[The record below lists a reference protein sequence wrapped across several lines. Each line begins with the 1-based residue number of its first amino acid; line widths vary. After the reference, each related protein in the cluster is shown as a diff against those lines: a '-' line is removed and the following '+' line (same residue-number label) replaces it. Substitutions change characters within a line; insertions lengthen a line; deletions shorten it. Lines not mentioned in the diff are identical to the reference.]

1 MLVDWF
7 GRNALIVGRP
17 DVEILEW
24 ALLEYVAFY
33 GLTLRARNALDVC
46 LPNSLALEQEWAA
59 AKISALSTRYQ
70 SREVTNRSHKGE
82 KHETE

>member
-1 MLVDWF
+1 M
-7 GRNALIVGRP
+7 GRP
-17 DVEILEW
+17 DVESLEW

-33 GLTLRARNALDVC
+33 GLTPKARDAFGVC
-46 LPNSLALEQEWAA
+46 LPNSLALEREWAA

-70 SREVTNRSHKGE
+70 SREVTNRSYKGE